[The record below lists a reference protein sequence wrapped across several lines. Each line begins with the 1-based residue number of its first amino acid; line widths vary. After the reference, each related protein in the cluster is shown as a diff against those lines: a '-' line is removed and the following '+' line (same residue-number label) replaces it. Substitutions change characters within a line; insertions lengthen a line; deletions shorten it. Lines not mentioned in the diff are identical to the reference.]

1 MSGGQILTAA
11 TIWIAIL
18 AYGTGSAIFA
28 LSENRP
34 RWHSLARLVW
44 TIACLALLAHIAS
57 AFHFFHQWS
66 HDAAYRDTARQ
77 TEEMFGFNSGVG
89 IYFNYALLT
98 LWILDVCWWWI
109 KGLEAYRRRPWLLV
123 AAWHTFLIFM
133 FFNATVVFGRG
144 LVRWL
149 GLCVCLAL
157 LVVWWLAWR
166 SRRNNKAQIQL
177 GGATGKPCG

>member
-11 TIWIAIL
+11 TIWIAII

-34 RWHSLARLVW
+34 RCHSLARLVW
-44 TIACLALLAHIAS
+44 TVACLALLAHIAS

-133 FFNATVVFGRG
+133 FFNATVVFGSG
-144 LVRWL
+144 FVRWL

>member
-11 TIWIAIL
+11 TIWIAII

>member
-44 TIACLALLAHIAS
+44 TVACLALLAHIAS

>member
-18 AYGTGSAIFA
+18 AYGTGSSIFA
-28 LSENRP
+28 LSENRL

-44 TIACLALLAHIAS
+44 TVACLALLAHIAS

>member
-133 FFNATVVFGRG
+133 FFNATVVFGSG
-144 LVRWL
+144 FVRWL